1 MDANRKIIASIQPIF
16 KHTIMKKTFVYI
28 FIASSVL
35 LVAAASCKKN
45 DTTTPAVVYYQGG
58 DQMARPAINTVFVTT
73 ADKDNFNNTIPSAMG
88 AAFQAKFKTQLLAL
102 NKNYTTNALTQTAD
116 QLTGL
121 LSTDVLNVSTT
132 AATSFYDGTNLLTG
146 RALGDDVID
155 TELLLLF
162 GGPDGKSNPTLTK
175 DNVNANDKAFLS
187 TFPYLASPWQ

>member
-1 MDANRKIIASIQPIF
+1 
-16 KHTIMKKTFVYI
+16 MKKTFVYL
-28 FIASSVL
+28 FLASSAILVL
-35 LVAAASCKKN
+35 AASCKKN
-45 DTTTPAVVYYQGG
+45 DDPAPATVYYQGG

-73 ADKDNFNNTIPSAMG
+73 ADKDNFNNTVPSAMG

-121 LSTDVLNVSTT
+121 LATDVLNVSTT
-132 AATSFYDGTNLLTG
+132 GATSFYDGTNLLTG

-162 GGPDGKSNPTLTK
+162 GGPDGKANPTLTK
-175 DNVNANDKAFLS
+175 DNVNANDKAFS
-187 TFPYLASPWQ
+187 ATFPYLASPW